1 LDVSKNTYYLFQ
13 NRLIRLRL
21 VVAIR
26 VVVFAIA
33 FAAMGADVGTISVLA
48 QEKVSSGKSKTQ
60 KPALRTLEDINI
72 EGEIAVPQV
81 LFITSRD
88 YRRYRDGLGLTFR
101 LKSIEVAR
109 SLDLP
114 TRLRV
119 VAKDKEEGK

>member
-1 LDVSKNTYYLFQ
+1 MSKNTYYLFQ
-13 NRLIRLRL
+13 DRFTWPRLA
-21 VVAIR
+21 VAIR
-26 VVVFAIA
+26 VFVCTIV
-33 FAAMGADVGTISVLA
+33 FAAMGAGVGTIPVLA
-48 QEKVSSGKSKTQ
+48 QEKTGSGKSKTH

-88 YRRYRDGLGLTFR
+88 YRRYRDGMGLEFR
-101 LKSIEVAR
+101 LKSIDVAR

-119 VAKDKEEGK
+119 VAKDKEERK